1 MNYTKEITP
10 SITIA
15 DQPTESDLTQLSRDG
30 FKGIVNLRNDGEP
43 EQSLSTADEGN
54 RVAAL
59 GMGYLHYGV
68 GGKPLSDDGVTSV
81 CDFIDNHTADG
92 GKVLVHC
99 RRGGRAAA
107 LVALQQARQH
117 GWGSDEV
124 RAKAAE
130 LGLPLEGNLMLMVE
144 DYLRRQTKPM

>member
-10 SITIA
+10 SITIG

-43 EQSLSTADEGN
+43 DQPLSTAEEGN
-54 RVAAL
+54 QVMTL
-59 GMGYLHYGV
+59 GMSYLHHGV
-68 GGKPLSDDGVTSV
+68 GGFPLSDEGVISV
-81 CDFIDNHTADG
+81 CDFIDTQTADG

-107 LVALQQARQH
+107 LVALQQARQN
-117 GWGSDEV
+117 GWGPAEV

-130 LGLPLEGNLMLMVE
+130 LGLPLEGNLMMMVE
-144 DYLRRQTKPM
+144 DYLRRQTKPK